1 MRNNPIT
8 IMVVY
13 YLSDSVVVVVV
24 LLFVIPIS
32 HSLTTPLP
40 SCVSKSVAV
49 AALLQIKAVS
59 YHRVITTSNMV
70 AYGEVIVK
78 QNTLEKALDV
88 RDAISKSL
96 YGRLF
101 SWIVSKINPALRS
114 SRK

>member
-1 MRNNPIT
+1 MI
-8 IMVVY
+8 
-13 YLSDSVVVVVV
+13 LLLLV
-24 LLFVIPIS
+24 LFLFVIPIS
-32 HSLTTPLP
+32 HSLFTPLP
-40 SCVSKSVAV
+40 SCVSRSVAV

-70 AYGEVIVK
+70 VYGEVIIE

-88 RDAISKSL
+88 RDAISKAL

-101 SWIVSKINPALRS
+101 SWIVSKINPALGS